1 MLTFLGCAVSSMLC
15 AGRFGLSGY
24 SRGGLLMPVVG
35 IACAAYYR
43 VYAGDVSFVLL
54 GALVAGIAIG
64 FVAMYLA
71 SMMI

>member
-1 MLTFLGCAVSSMLC
+1 
-15 AGRFGLSGY
+15 
-24 SRGGLLMPVVG
+24 MPIVG

-43 VYAGDVSFVLL
+43 VYAGDVSFMLL